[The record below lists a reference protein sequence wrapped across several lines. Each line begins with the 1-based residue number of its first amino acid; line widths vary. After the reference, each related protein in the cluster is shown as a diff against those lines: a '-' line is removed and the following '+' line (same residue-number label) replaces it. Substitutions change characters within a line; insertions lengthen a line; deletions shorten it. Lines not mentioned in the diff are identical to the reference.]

1 MFKQWEI
8 DRILNIWFTCIRM
21 KLSCTFYPRTLI
33 KYFLK
38 NIPKEAFVS
47 NFQLS
52 KIFVEA

>member
-1 MFKQWEI
+1 MIYLYTDEAIMHF
-8 DRILNIWFTCIRM
+8 
-21 KLSCTFYPRTLI
+21 LSPILI

-38 NIPKEAFVS
+38 NIPKEAFIS